1 MSRRGPFW
9 WLTNTAVVVAGQ
21 LVTCAALAV
30 VGTLCVHTS
39 VHAVVGQGA
48 LISVCRDTHTQR
60 YRQWDKSKWALPAK
74 RQNGTAETV
83 WLTYTAVSTPLVAH
97 GALAGVGTFGVVA
110 RLFGT
115 ASVSASGTFIYVCRK
130 KTHTQTPKSYRDEA
144 ARESSFPFKNA
155 SLVKTINMFGLHDLC
170 DLWCVNCVSSQS
182 QTCDHRTPWASC
194 TSTQRTRSHKERGA
208 K

>member
-1 MSRRGPFW
+1 MSRLGDYAHRHKMSDRHYQCKETTEAHLCKPVHVSTRGPFR

-21 LVTCAALAV
+21 LVTYAALAV

-60 YRQWDKSKWALPAK
+60 YGQWDKSKWALPAK

-83 WLTYTAVSTPLVAH
+83 SLTFTAVSTPLVAH

-130 KTHTQTPKSYRDEA
+130 KHTHTNTK
-144 ARESSFPFKNA
+144 ESPRWGCAQEEFP
-155 SLVKTINMFGLHDLC
+155 I
-170 DLWCVNCVSSQS
+170 Q
-182 QTCDHRTPWASC
+182 
-194 TSTQRTRSHKERGA
+194 ERIAGENN
-208 K
+208 